1 MLGFFVLFFWEGQG
15 VIVVSFLFLYCY
27 LMITTDVQVFTD
39 YTDTD
44 DFVGNPKQKKTTS
57 LLLVLT
63 SLPMLALMWKICLS
77 DDLSLSRIRQPV
89 LAPNTVLV

>member
-1 MLGFFVLFFWEGQG
+1 ML
-15 VIVVSFLFLYCY
+15 VSFLFLYCY

-44 DFVGNPKQKKTTS
+44 DFVGNPKQKKTIS

-89 LAPNTVLV
+89 LAPSVQSSLF